1 MYLKILST
9 TITSTFN
16 PVTKDEN
23 LVSIVKKKVGRIDS
37 FILKEGRSD

>member
-1 MYLKILST
+1 MYRKILST

-16 PVTKDEN
+16 PVTNDDN
-23 LVSIVKKKVGRIDS
+23 LVSIVKKKVVQIDS